1 MAAAA
6 ACGQHSA
13 TLTVAVS
20 GKKAHPNR
28 EHSRRN
34 RENSRRRQAALL
46 FLSNISLDGRPVQSN
61 SAENG
66 GSCHNKETDLE
77 GADSGSAVAAVAGLC
92 PELGNNSSY
101 GTFPSLSA
109 SVSCGNVSPSP
120 VPRTGLLNVPPIL
133 VLPSDTGFNDVGS
146 AEVLLGCRR
155 GSFPSPGNSNLLSP
169 SPSNT
174 SLLPSP
180 LGPRKSSTLLSV
192 QSCNSVSSEPRQ
204 RTRNLSGGS
213 PRPRHT
219 KKIHFIKNMKQYDT
233 RGSRIVLICAK
244 RSLCA
249 AFSVLPYG
257 ESFYL
262 SDPSL
267 NHPRRRH
274 SSGNI
279 STTLEML
286 PGLEGFQLETYGRSV
301 SYAQFL
307 YPTNALVRQKPS
319 SASDLTLQIPVSRST
334 HSMPGRSYPPS
345 RLNSTV
351 GLDLGLDDMGDYDPN
366 LLSDHQ
372 WPCGKHKRVLIFASY
387 MTTVIEYVKPSD
399 LKKDMNETF
408 KEKFP
413 HIKLT
418 LSKIR
423 SLKREMRVVGED
435 CGLQPVTIAM
445 AFVYFEKLVLQGRLN
460 KQNRK
465 LVSAACIL
473 LAAKISSDLK
483 KQEVKH
489 LIDKLEERFRI
500 SRRELISFEFTILV
514 ALEMALY
521 LPESKVMPHYRRL
534 VQQQQL

>member
-1 MAAAA
+1 MAVAAT
-6 ACGQHSA
+6 CGQPHA
-13 TLTVAVS
+13 ALTAAV
-20 GKKAHPNR
+20 GGRKTHTNR
-28 EHSRRN
+28 EHGRRN

-66 GSCHNKETDLE
+66 ARRHHKDTDLE
-77 GADSGSAVAAVAGLC
+77 GADSGSTTAAAIGLC
-92 PELGNNSSY
+92 TELGNSSGC
-101 GTFPSLSA
+101 GTFSSLSLSVNCGSVNPSLA
-109 SVSCGNVSPSP
+109 
-120 VPRTGLLNVPPIL
+120 PRTGLLNVPSIL
-133 VLPSDTGFNDVGS
+133 VLPSDTGFNDAGN
-146 AEVLLGCRR
+146 AEVLLECRR

-204 RTRNLSGGS
+204 RSRNLSGGS

-233 RGSRIVLICAK
+233 RGS
-244 RSLCA
+244 
-249 AFSVLPYG
+249 
-257 ESFYL
+257 
-262 SDPSL
+262 SDPTL

-319 SASDLTLQIPVSRST
+319 STSDLTLQIPMPRTT
-334 HSMPGRSYPPS
+334 HNVPGRSYPPS
-345 RLNSTV
+345 KLNSPL
-351 GLDLGLDDMGDYDPN
+351 GLDLGLDDVTDYDPN
-366 LLSDHQ
+366 LLSDPQ

-423 SLKREMRVVGED
+423 SLKREMRAVGED

-445 AFVYFEKLVLQGRLN
+445 VFVYFEKLVLQGRLN